1 MSKAFIVILG
11 VIGIGAAVTL
21 LGMNQTKNTFQ
32 DYQAAL
38 ETCGL
43 KSGVGFTEEELRISQ
58 ECACRNGDKI
68 SCDFIAISK
77 KTEPNTPE
85 NNVPATVSNNLP
97 SVHTVKVGDKI
108 GNFTITSIT
117 IFPFIYPSDQSQ
129 DFTVEYIGETTVR
142 GNYFWSQMLDRV
154 CFMVSEE
161 DALNI
166 PRMKEDSKGANFC
179 FSNTNF
185 AKQALAPVL
194 VAGPKGDGVKHP
206 ATVIV
211 RTYTE
216 IVASKEGSDLTEL
229 ITATQ

>member
-1 MSKAFIVILG
+1 MGNHKKAFGL
-11 VIGIGAAVTL
+11 IGLLITL
-21 LGMNQTKNTFQ
+21 
-32 DYQAAL
+32 AIIAL
-38 ETCGL
+38 ASWSTYSSFLKPKDGSEAPIEQGL
-43 KSGVGFTEEELRISQ
+43 SAINEAEKVKQLLEQ
-58 ECACRNGDKI
+58 RNI
-68 SCDFIAISK
+68 I
-77 KTEPNTPE
+77 TEP
-85 NNVPATVSNNLP
+85 NNLP
-97 SVHTVKVGDKI
+97 SIHAAKVGDKVAS
-108 GNFTITSIT
+108 FTITSIT

-129 DFTVEYIGETTVR
+129 DFRVEYVGETTVR

-206 ATVIV
+206 ATVVIH
-211 RTYTE
+211 TYTE
-216 IVASKEGSDLTEL
+216 IVASKEGSDLTLL
-229 ITATQ
+229 ITVTQ